1 MKLRTK
7 SCSCFGKTTCR
18 LRVRSVAGHTSGYL
32 SNFAPQRA
40 ATWSGPNIMLPSIR
54 LVIAAIFATVVL
66 MMGGFWLV
74 STFQIAKTSTGV
86 PPRGASPL
94 DPALA
99 DRSERKQTYALTG
112 TRRVNEVSLAGDSP
126 STNTR
131 VTTAARFDHEET
143 IVETPT
149 NNVGAAGVMKLT
161 SPSRSDDTD
170 QILSVA
176 SRPAPTPIATP
187 VVALTEDVATVIDS
201 RRTNAD
207 AAITPTASAD
217 GRPGGGAIAAEV
229 PTNRGDEGATST
241 APGATVSA
249 IPSTTP
255 PDAIAAADPESR
267 AHRASRLRQPPRTR
281 QALRPRQPWH
291 RARRAPQPGQTY
303 QARRTRIVLHR
314 TRRAQQRLK
323 TPQPPTAR
331 VRRQLPQRQNVP
343 QVLRSRMRRSR
354 RPRRIRRPRARP
366 GPRPPRVY
374 TRAESAMRR
383 NPRLSRRFFDPARD
397 SSAASRCR

>member
-1 MKLRTK
+1 
-7 SCSCFGKTTCR
+7 
-18 LRVRSVAGHTSGYL
+18 
-32 SNFAPQRA
+32 
-40 ATWSGPNIMLPSIR
+40 MLPSIR

-112 TRRVNEVSLAGDSP
+112 TRRVNEVSLAGDAP

-255 PDAIAAADPESR
+255 PDAIAAADPPTRGDTAGKSSPSR
-267 AHRASRLRQPPRTR
+267 IAPEATAADPPSTAAETTLAQSASRTAAGANLPSTADENRVAPNPSSATAVEDTPAPNGESPKATAPKAKRTPSAAKPHAQVTKAKAH
-281 QALRPRQPWH
+281 QATTSKAGTKTA
-291 RARRAPQPGQTY
+291 AR
-303 QARRTRIVLHR
+303 LH
-314 TRRAQQRLK
+314 TRRVRHATQSTAVPALFRSGEGQQRSE
-323 TPQPPTAR
+323 PMP
-331 VRRQLPQRQNVP
+331 VN
-343 QVLRSRMRRSR
+343 
-354 RPRRIRRPRARP
+354 
-366 GPRPPRVY
+366 
-374 TRAESAMRR
+374 
-383 NPRLSRRFFDPARD
+383 
-397 SSAASRCR
+397 